1 LRRWRMAKSAGSV
14 KPEGQAARIHGR
26 GGIVTAAIWNK
37 NVMRLRQFA
46 LMLAARGFCI
56 HFVGQK

>member
-1 LRRWRMAKSAGSV
+1 MAKSAGSV